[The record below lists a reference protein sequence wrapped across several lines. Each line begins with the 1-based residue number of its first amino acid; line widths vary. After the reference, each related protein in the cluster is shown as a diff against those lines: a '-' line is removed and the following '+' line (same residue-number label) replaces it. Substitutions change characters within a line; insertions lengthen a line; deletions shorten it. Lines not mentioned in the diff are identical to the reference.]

1 VGRPDGLPGMAWPGG
16 RDNLQQ
22 LVEQRTPSGVD
33 DVGFNGADSRRREAV
48 GVRGALKSRPR
59 ATRAGRLGSHLQDLP
74 ESGFGPAVPI
84 MSPRSAQSSPRLLSP
99 LEGHIPQAVEGGPV
113 GRVDAPNLP
122 EGLLLRPS

>member
-1 VGRPDGLPGMAWPGG
+1 MPPEWGDPTVCRAWPGG

-48 GVRGALKSRPR
+48 GVRGALRSRPR

-84 MSPRSAQSSPRLLSP
+84 MPPRSAQSSPRD
-99 LEGHIPQAVEGGPV
+99 GG
-113 GRVDAPNLP
+113 
-122 EGLLLRPS
+122 